1 MAREQDMKQTRKKH
15 GAAFKAK
22 VALAAIKGDRTVAE
36 LASAYGVHPN
46 QIYAWKKQLLDG
58 AAGVFEGGGRHRRY
72 RQRGAGRSSVSAD
85 RPAEGRKRFFVTKA
99 RQMSR
104 AERRALI
111 DREAPALPV
120 SRQCR
125 LLSVSR
131 ASVYRRPAEISEE
144 DCAIMALIDRQYLV
158 RPYYGS
164 RRMAAWLA
172 TQGHVVNRKRVRR
185 LMRLAGL
192 AAIYQRPNTSKPAP
206 AHKIYPYLLG
216 GISIERVNQVW
227 CADVTYIPMAQGFL
241 YLVVIMDWVSRAV
254 LAWRL
259 SNTLGAEFCVEA
271 LEEALSRHGR
281 PEIFNTDQG
290 SQFTSDDFTGTLQN
304 HAVTISMD
312 GKGRYMDN
320 IFVERLWR
328 SLKYEEVYL
337 NAYASVAEAKAGI
350 GSWLEFYNAE
360 RQHQSLGYRTPRQVY
375 EAECRWICG
384 RSASPTGCAF
394 AHIPTGTTTN
404 HRIDVDEEEHEAMP

>member
-1 MAREQDMKQTRKKH
+1 
-15 GAAFKAK
+15 
-22 VALAAIKGDRTVAE
+22 
-36 LASAYGVHPN
+36 
-46 QIYAWKKQLLDG
+46 
-58 AAGVFEGGGRHRRY
+58 
-72 RQRGAGRSSVSAD
+72 
-85 RPAEGRKRFFVTKA
+85 
-99 RQMSR
+99 MSR
-104 AERRALI
+104 AERRALVER
-111 DREAPALPV
+111 DAPVLPV

-125 LLSVSR
+125 LLAVSR
-131 ASVYRRPAEISEE
+131 ASIYRRPAEISEE
-144 DCAIMALIDRQYLV
+144 DCTIMALLDRQYLA

-164 RRMAAWLA
+164 RRMTAWLA
-172 TQGHVVNRKRVRR
+172 TQGHIVNRKRVQR

-192 AAIYQRPNTSKPAP
+192 VAIYQRPNTSKPAP

-227 CADVTYIPMAQGFL
+227 CADVTYIPMAKGFL

-290 SQFTSDDFTGTLQN
+290 SQFTSDDFTRLLKR
-304 HAVTISMD
+304 HAITISMD
-312 GKGRYMDN
+312 GKGRCIDN

-337 NAYASVAEAKAGI
+337 NAYVSVAEAKAGI
-350 GSWLEFYNAE
+350 GSWLGFYNEE
-360 RQHQSLGYRTPRQVY
+360 RQHQSLGYRTPRQAY
-375 EAECRWICG
+375 EAECPWICG
-384 RSASPTGCAF
+384 QSASPTGCAF
-394 AHIPTGTTTN
+394 VHIPTGTTAS
-404 HRIDVDEEEHEAMP
+404 HGIEVDEGAGTSDVMTVAPGAIGAATEIGRATP